1 MPRAA
6 PITSFN
12 FEPGRIL
19 AGKYEVLAALGAG
32 IEGEVYL
39 VEERETG
46 IHRAAKFFFSDS
58 TPGSKTIRAYAQ
70 KLHRLRECPIVMQF
84 VTPETMAFRRQ
95 RVSFLVSEYVDG
107 ELLSE
112 FVMRQ
117 RGKRLPP
124 FEAVHL
130 LHALASGMEFLH
142 NANEYH
148 GDLHWDN
155 VIVQRFGLRFDL
167 KLVDVHLHKGPRPKN
182 IQDDVIDLIA
192 IFHEVVGGRS
202 QYAKQPPPV
211 KDICCGLKHSLILKK
226 YRNAGQLRQY
236 LEEMTWG

>member
-1 MPRAA
+1 MSNRK
-6 PITSFN
+6 ITSFD

-19 AGKYEVLAALGAG
+19 AGKYEVLAGLGAG

-58 TPGSKTIRAYAQ
+58 KPGSKSIRRYAQ

-84 VTPETMAFRRQ
+84 VTPETMTVRGQ

-107 ELLSE
+107 ELLSD
-112 FVMRQ
+112 FVLRQ

-124 FEAVHL
+124 FEALHL
-130 LHALASGMEFLH
+130 LHALASGMEYLH
-142 NANEYH
+142 NAGEYH

-167 KLVDVHLHKGPRPKN
+167 KLVDVHLHKGRSPQN
-182 IQDDVIDLIA
+182 IRDDVIDLIG
-192 IFHEVVGGRS
+192 IFHEVLGGREH
-202 QYAKQPPPV
+202 YAKLPAPV
-211 KDICCGLKHSLILKK
+211 KDICCGLKHSLILQK

-236 LEEMTWG
+236 LEDLSWQI